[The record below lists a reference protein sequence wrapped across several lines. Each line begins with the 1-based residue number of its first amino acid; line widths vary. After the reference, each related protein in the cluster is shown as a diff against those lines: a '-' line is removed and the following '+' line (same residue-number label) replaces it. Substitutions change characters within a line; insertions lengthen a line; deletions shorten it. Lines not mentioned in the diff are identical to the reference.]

1 MQVSTLSQS
10 LALRQSINDMRAQFD
25 DLQRQL
31 STGLKTDSYAKLGTN
46 RNSVLSLTHQLG
58 QISAYTNTISKT
70 QMRIDVMS
78 TALTRVNDIVSE
90 TKTSLATSGFELV
103 NGTQT
108 SAQVQAAMSFDEMVN
123 LLNLQVEDRYL
134 FGGKDTQTRPVA
146 LPDEILNGSG
156 NKAGLKQFI
165 DERAQADLGADGRG
179 RLTLGSAGTTVTL
192 AEDADPSVFGFKIA
206 AVQSTL
212 SNASVT
218 GPAGSPLGVDVDFT
232 GLPAA
237 GETISFELDLPD
249 GTTTTVTL
257 TATANNPAEAGEFTI
272 GADAATTSANF
283 QAALDTSIQRE
294 ANVTLRAASAVEAA
308 DNFFDYAAG
317 GVPQRV
323 DGPPFDTATGLRDAT
338 ADDTVIWYSGDLG
351 PSAGKDFVAQIDE
364 SRQITYGARADQAS
378 IRDTLKMSALLA
390 AAEYSDANDLE
401 QRDSYRALTSRAG
414 QVLNFT
420 GTQSVESIVTNLGL
434 AASTL
439 SHTQDRHDATMA
451 TANEILG
458 DIQNADA
465 YEVGVKLTTLQ
476 TQLQASYQVT
486 AMLSELSLVNYMR

>member
-31 STGLKTDSYAKLGTN
+31 STGLKTDSYAKLGTD

-70 QMRIDVMS
+70 QMRIEVMS
-78 TALTRVNDIVSE
+78 TTLTRVNDIVSE

-108 SAQVQAAMSFDEMVN
+108 SAQVQAAMTFDEMVN

-146 LPDEILNGSG
+146 L
-156 NKAGLKQFI
+156 
-165 DERAQADLGADGRG
+165 R
-179 RLTLGSAGTTVTL
+179 SAGTTVTL

-218 GPAGSPLGVDVDFT
+218 GPAGSPQGADVDFT

-237 GETISFELDLPD
+237 GETISFALNLPD
-249 GTTTTVTL
+249 GTATTVTL
-257 TATANNPAEAGEFTI
+257 KATTNNPAEAGEFTI
-272 GADAATTSANF
+272 GGDATATSANF
-283 QAALDTSIQRE
+283 QAALDTAIQRE

-317 GVPQRV
+317 GLPQRV
-323 DGPPFDTATGLRDAT
+323 DGPPFGTATGLRDAT

-351 PSAGKDFVAQIDE
+351 PNAGKDFVAQIDE
-364 SRQITYGARADQAS
+364 SRQLAYGARADQAS

-390 AAEYSDANDLE
+390 AAEYSDADDLE

-414 QVLNFT
+414 QVLNFK
-420 GTQSVESIVTNLGL
+420 GVQSVESIVTNLGL

-451 TANEILG
+451 SANEILG

-476 TQLQASYQVT
+476 TQLQASFQVT
-486 AMLSELSLVNYMR
+486 SLLSQLSLVNYIR

>member
-31 STGLKTDSYAKLGTN
+31 STGLKTDSYAKLGTD

-70 QMRIDVMS
+70 QMRIDLMS

-206 AVQSTL
+206 DVQSSL
-212 SNASVT
+212 GNVNVT
-218 GPAGSPLGVDVDFT
+218 GPAGSPQGVDVEFT

-257 TATANNPAEAGEFTI
+257 KATTNNPPEAGEFTI

-283 QAALDTSIQRE
+283 QAALDTALQSE
-294 ANVTLRAASAVEAA
+294 ANTRLRAASAVEAA
-308 DNFFDYAAG
+308 NNFFDYANG

-323 DGPPFDTATGLRDAT
+323 DGPPFGTATALRDAT
-338 ADDTVIWYSGDLG
+338 DADTVFWYSGDQTG
-351 PSAGKDFVAQIDE
+351 VAGNNMIAKIDDG
-364 SRQITYGARADQAS
+364 RQLAYGARADQAA
-378 IRDTLKMSALLA
+378 IRDTLKAAALMSAV
-390 AAEYSDANDLE
+390 EYTGADPEELH
-401 QRDSYRALTSRAG
+401 SYKALTQRLG
-414 QVLNFT
+414 TVLNFE
-420 GTQSVESIVTNLGL
+420 GTPSVEAIVTGLGL
-434 AASTL
+434 TAATL
-439 SHTQDRHDATMA
+439 ANTQDRHDKMMA

-458 DIQNADA
+458 DIQNADP

-476 TQLQASYQVT
+476 TQLEASYQVT
-486 AMLSELSLVNYMR
+486 SMLSRMSLVNYL

>member
-1 MQVSTLSQS
+1 
-10 LALRQSINDMRAQFD
+10 
-25 DLQRQL
+25 
-31 STGLKTDSYAKLGTN
+31 
-46 RNSVLSLTHQLG
+46 
-58 QISAYTNTISKT
+58 
-70 QMRIDVMS
+70 
-78 TALTRVNDIVSE
+78 
-90 TKTSLATSGFELV
+90 
-103 NGTQT
+103 
-108 SAQVQAAMSFDEMVN
+108 
-123 LLNLQVEDRYL
+123 
-134 FGGKDTQTRPVA
+134 GKDTQTRPVA

-179 RLTLGSAGTTVTL
+179 RLTLGAAGTTVTI

-218 GPAGSPLGVDVDFT
+218 GPAGSPAGVDVDFT
-232 GLPAA
+232 GLPGA

-249 GTTTTVTL
+249 GTSTTVTL
-257 TATANNPAEAGEFTI
+257 KATASNPPEAGEFTI
-272 GADAATTSANF
+272 GADATTTSANF
-283 QAALDTSIQRE
+283 QAALDTAIQRE

-308 DNFFDYAAG
+308 DNFFDYTAG
-317 GVPQRV
+317 GFPQRV
-323 DGPPFDTATGLRDAT
+323 DGPPFDTATGLRYAT

-351 PSAGKDFVAQIDE
+351 ANAGKDFVAQIDNG
-364 SRQITYGARADQAS
+364 RQLAYGARADQAS

-390 AAEYSDANDLE
+390 AAEYSDADDLE

-420 GTQSVESIVTNLGL
+420 GVQSVESIVTNLGL

-439 SHTQDRHDATMA
+439 DHTQNRHDATMA
-451 TANEILG
+451 SANEILG

-476 TQLQASYQVT
+476 TQLQASFQVT
-486 AMLSELSLVNYMR
+486 SILSQLSLVNFIR